1 MNKTIQIRVGDVTI
15 GGGAPIRV
23 QSMTKTDTGDWRA
36 TLDQIKELAEAGC
49 EIIRVAVPHH
59 SVLSSFERIVGR
71 SPIPVIADIHYD
83 WRLAVEAARIGAH
96 GLRINPGNIGEASKV
111 EKIIKAAKD
120 AGIPIR
126 IGVNSGS
133 LPRHILEKYGGATAD
148 GMVEAALEH
157 IRFFEFLDFRTIKL
171 SLKASDVQRTVEAYR
186 KISKLVPYP
195 LHVGITEA
203 GTLLTGTVKSSVGIG
218 ILLSE
223 GIGDTIRV
231 SLAAPPVYEVKVG
244 WEILKSLGLRKRG
257 VELIACPT
265 CGRLEVDLLPVVDEI
280 ERRLEKLDVPLK
292 VAVMGCV
299 VNGPGEAK
307 EADIGL
313 ACGRGVGIIFER
325 GKLVERVSE
334 KEMVDRLLTRIYR
347 MAEEYRKNEGNSG

>member
-1 MNKTIQIRVGDVTI
+1 MKNTVQIRIGNVTI
-15 GGGAPIRV
+15 GGGAPVRV
-23 QSMTKTDTGDWRA
+23 QSMTKTDTADWGA

-49 EIIRVAVPHH
+49 EIIRVAVPHK
-59 SVLSSFERIVGR
+59 SVLPSFEKIVRR

-111 EKIIKAAKD
+111 EKIIEAAR
-120 AGIPIR
+120 AVGIPIR
-126 IGVNSGS
+126 IGINSGS
-133 LPRHILEKYGGATAD
+133 LPKHILEKYGGATAE

-157 IRFFEFLDFRTIKL
+157 VRFFEFLEFRNIKL
-171 SLKASDVQRTVEAYR
+171 SLKASDVKRTVEAYR

-203 GTLLTGTVKSSVGIG
+203 GTLLTGAIKSSVGIG

-231 SLAAPPVYEVKVG
+231 SLAAPPIYEVKVG

-265 CGRLEVDLLPVVDEI
+265 CGRLEVDLLPIVDEI
-280 ERRLEKLDVPLK
+280 DRRLEKLDVPIR

-307 EADIGL
+307 EADVGL
-313 ACGRGVGIIFER
+313 ACGRGVGIIFEN
-325 GKLVERVSE
+325 GKVVERVSE
-334 KEMVDRLLTRIYR
+334 KDMVERLLYR
-347 MAEEYRKNEGNSG
+347 VYKMAEKFRKNEGNSG

>member
-1 MNKTIQIRVGDVTI
+1 MKNTIQIRVGNVTI
-15 GGGAPIRV
+15 GGGAPVRV
-23 QSMTKTDTGDWRA
+23 QSMTKTDTDDWEA

-49 EIIRVAVPHH
+49 EIIRVAVPHK
-59 SVLSSFERIVGR
+59 SVLPSFEKIVRR

-83 WRLAVEAARIGAH
+83 WRLAVEAARRGAH

-111 EKIIKAAKD
+111 EKIVEAARS

-126 IGVNSGS
+126 IGINSGS
-133 LPRHILEKYGGATAD
+133 LPAHILEKYGGATAE
-148 GMVEAALEH
+148 GMVEAAMEYV
-157 IRFFEFLDFRTIKL
+157 RFFEFLDFRNIKL
-171 SLKASDVQRTVEAYR
+171 SLKASDVKRTVESYR

-203 GTLLTGTVKSSVGIG
+203 GTLLTGTVKISVGIG
-218 ILLSE
+218 MLLSE

-231 SLAAPPVYEVKVG
+231 SLAAPPIYEVKVG

-265 CGRLEVDLLPVVDEI
+265 CGRLEVDLLPIVDEI
-280 ERRLEKLDVPLK
+280 ERRLEKLDVPIK

-299 VNGPGEAK
+299 VNGPGEAR
-307 EADIGL
+307 EADVGL
-313 ACGRGVGIIFER
+313 ACGRGVGIIFEK
-325 GKLVERVSE
+325 GKLVERVNE
-334 KEMVDRLLTRIYR
+334 RDMVERLLFRVFK
-347 MAEEYRKNEGNSG
+347 MAEEFRKNEEDSG